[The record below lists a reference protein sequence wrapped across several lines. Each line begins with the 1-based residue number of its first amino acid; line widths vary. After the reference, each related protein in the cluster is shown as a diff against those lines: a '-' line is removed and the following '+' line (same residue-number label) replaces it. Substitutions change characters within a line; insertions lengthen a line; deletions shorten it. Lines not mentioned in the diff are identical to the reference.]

1 MVSPSQKNKIPMD
14 KTMYVLVFTVFLIT
28 FYQMFLGTQVRESI
42 DHLTKQGFGREFW
55 TDKLGLPFYVHRSF
69 SWLVLIFLTFIAWRN
84 EKKDKLWMIRII
96 YIILAIEL
104 FSGVLLAYADL
115 PGFVQIAHLVSASIL
130 FGLLWMSLLRANKQ
144 IS

>member
-1 MVSPSQKNKIPMD
+1 
-14 KTMYVLVFTVFLIT
+14 
-28 FYQMFLGTQVRESI
+28 
-42 DHLTKQGFGREFW
+42 
-55 TDKLGLPFYVHRSF
+55 
-69 SWLVLIFLTFIAWRN
+69 
-84 EKKDKLWMIRII
+84 MIRII

-115 PGFVQIAHLVSASIL
+115 PGFVQIAHLVFASIL